1 MKSQYKMR
9 QVTFSLKPKK
19 QLDREKRI
27 IGYEWY
33 FNTFPNF

>member
-1 MKSQYKMR
+1 MTVPNEKCDILTKTQ
-9 QVTFSLKPKK
+9 K
-19 QLDREKRI
+19 QLDREKRF

>member
-1 MKSQYKMR
+1 MTIQNEKCDILTKTQ
-9 QVTFSLKPKK
+9 K

-33 FNTFPNF
+33 FNTFTNF